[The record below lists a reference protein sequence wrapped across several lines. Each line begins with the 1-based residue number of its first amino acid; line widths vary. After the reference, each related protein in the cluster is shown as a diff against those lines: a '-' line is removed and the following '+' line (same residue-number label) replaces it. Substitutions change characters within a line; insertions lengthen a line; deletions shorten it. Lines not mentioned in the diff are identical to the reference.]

1 MCILIDILRTLNI
14 VCLCWLSMLLLL
26 LLLFISIGSIVYVLC
41 VDLSTTL
48 ELSTIFNFMS
58 YLPIVPY
65 GATRSNTHDDSI

>member
-1 MCILIDILRTLNI
+1 
-14 VCLCWLSMLLLL
+14 MLLLL
-26 LLLFISIGSIVYVLC
+26 LLLFISIGSIVYILC